1 MSRLSRIVAILVPA
15 MVMAACSTDQTA
27 DPEGLIS
34 RDTLPNGIVVVQY
47 GALPVGDVVLAEVN
61 LSLGEVEGDPNF
73 IFGNVRGIE
82 AGLDGTIYVLD
93 YQAAE
98 VRAFDAEGRFLR
110 NVVSRGAGPGEIT
123 EANGMVLVGDSILW
137 LQDHAQWMMIGVST
151 AGEEVRRF
159 PMHVLSYGYIWSGTV
174 DNRGRVWKTVLTGHR
189 G

>member
-47 GALPVGDVVLAEVN
+47 GALPVSDVVLAEVN

-123 EANGMVLVGDSILW
+123 EANGMVLVGDNILTTASAATNTFQSASRAARTVSRTQACKYTPATISVSIL
-137 LQDHAQWMMIGVST
+137 S
-151 AGEEVRRF
+151 
-159 PMHVLSYGYIWSGTV
+159 
-174 DNRGRVWKTVLTGHR
+174 
-189 G
+189 